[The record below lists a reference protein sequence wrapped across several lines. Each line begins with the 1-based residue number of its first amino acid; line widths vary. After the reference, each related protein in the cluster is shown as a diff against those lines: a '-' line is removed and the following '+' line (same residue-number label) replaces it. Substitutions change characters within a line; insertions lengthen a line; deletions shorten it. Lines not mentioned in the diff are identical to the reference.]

1 MTFKSELATFFAAV
15 VLASTVAAHAE
26 GATIPDPNLATSPG
40 SEEIALF
47 GAPSSGPALAAV
59 PDPNLDPSSS
69 VVVALIPPSDGP
81 WLASIPDPDVAPSA
95 IDEQPQ
101 TQRGL
106 LAALH
111 SDRNA
116 GR

>member
-1 MTFKSELATFFAAV
+1 MTIKSELGIFFAAV
-15 VLASTVAAHAE
+15 VLASAVSAHAE

-40 SEEIALF
+40 SEESELF
-47 GAPSSGPALAAV
+47 GASLSGPTLAAI

-69 VVVALIPPSDGP
+69 IAVALIRPSDGP

-95 IDEQPQ
+95 IDEQAQ

-106 LAALH
+106 LAALR

-116 GR
+116 ER